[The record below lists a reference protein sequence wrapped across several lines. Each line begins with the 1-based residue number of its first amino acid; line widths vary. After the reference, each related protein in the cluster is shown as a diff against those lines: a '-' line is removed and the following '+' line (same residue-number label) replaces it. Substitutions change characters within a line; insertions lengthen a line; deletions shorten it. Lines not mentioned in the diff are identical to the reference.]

1 MAGNASFLSSVIPAM
16 QKRLAELEAA
26 KLMEEKAARA
36 DGEIAIDAKPLS
48 STVH

>member
-1 MAGNASFLSSVIPAM
+1 MGGNAFNLRRVIPAM

-26 KLMEEKAARA
+26 DLIKKKAARA